1 MLAVKAVLALDHADV
16 EGITHRLGSVYQCV
30 GDLPVRHGGEFDGG
44 VFQTGVLEA
53 DGTGGHHNVA
63 GLHVQVDAAAGA
75 GADKGVRAA
84 LVQFLHGDSG
94 GGAADA
100 GGAGGDL
107 FTQQRAGPD
116 VELPVVG
123 HLMGV
128 IKQGGDGGHPARISG
143 EDAIPA
149 YVAGD
154 AVNMKL
160 LFQFLHDIHVPFT
173 RPIRPA
179 DNLSYNR

>member
-1 MLAVKAVLALDHADV
+1 M
-16 EGITHRLGSVYQCV
+16 R
-30 GDLPVRHGGEFDGG
+30 
-44 VFQTGVLEA
+44 
-53 DGTGGHHNVA
+53 
-63 GLHVQVDAAAGA
+63 
-75 GADKGVRAA
+75 
-84 LVQFLHGDSG
+84 
-94 GGAADA
+94 
-100 GGAGGDL
+100 
-107 FTQQRAGPD
+107 
-116 VELPVVG
+116 
-123 HLMGV
+123 V

-160 LFQFLHDIHVPFT
+160 LFQFLHDIHVPFM

>member
-1 MLAVKAVLALDHADV
+1 MSKNSLMRSSSRSAFSRAMP
-16 EGITHRLGSVYQCV
+16 VY
-30 GDLPVRHGGEFDGG
+30 L
-44 VFQTGVLEA
+44 
-53 DGTGGHHNVA
+53 
-63 GLHVQVDAAAGA
+63 
-75 GADKGVRAA
+75 
-84 LVQFLHGDSG
+84 
-94 GGAADA
+94 
-100 GGAGGDL
+100 
-107 FTQQRAGPD
+107 
-116 VELPVVG
+116 
-123 HLMGV
+123 
-128 IKQGGDGGHPARISG
+128 ARISG

>member
-1 MLAVKAVLALDHADV
+1 M
-16 EGITHRLGSVYQCV
+16 
-30 GDLPVRHGGEFDGG
+30 
-44 VFQTGVLEA
+44 LEA
-53 DGTGGHHNVA
+53 DGAGGHHNVA

-75 GADKGVRAA
+75 SADEGVRTA
-84 LVQFLHGDSG
+84 LVQFLHGDRG

-123 HLMGV
+123 HLMRV

>member
-16 EGITHRLGSVYQCV
+16 EGIAHCLGSVYQRI
-30 GDLPVRHGGEFDGG
+30 GDLPVRHGGKFDGG
-44 VFQTGVLEA
+44 IFQAGVLKA
-53 DGTGGHHNVA
+53 DGAGGHHNVA

-84 LVQFLHGDSG
+84 LVQLLHGDG
-94 GGAADA
+94 GRGAADA
-100 GGAGGDL
+100 GGTGGDL
-107 FTQQRAGPD
+107 FAQQRAGPD

-123 HLMGV
+123 HLMRIV
-128 IKQGGDGGHPARISG
+128 KQGGDGGHPARISG

>member
-16 EGITHRLGSVYQCV
+16 EGIIQRIGSVYQCV

-53 DGTGGHHNVA
+53 DGAGGHHNVA

-75 GADKGVRAA
+75 SADEGVRTA
-84 LVQFLHGDSG
+84 LVQFLHGDRG

-123 HLMGV
+123 HLMRI